1 VLPEQEVMKM
11 DDVEGMASDTG
22 MSREPAVA
30 PLEWAG
36 GRLDCGGGLSV
47 PSDVAELS
55 RWRLALREAVRDG
68 AVAPETE
75 RARCARSLPYWVAA
89 HGWTYR
95 LREVGEDG
103 RTRSVGVNVDRSG
116 EVAETGGA
124 GGRSRPAREPLTVT
138 TPHYPFALYPIQVT
152 TLQRLVSGIDN
163 GSDVLLDKSRD
174 MGCSWLGA
182 ALMAWSLLFTPE
194 SQMIVVS
201 RVEDLVDRKGDPST
215 VMWKIRYLLQRCP
228 EWLSGIDPARFSEGG
243 DCSRHLSIVN
253 PMNGSTIFGQASTG
267 HVGRGGRTR
276 FIVFDEYAAF
286 EKAESAWQSAADTTA
301 CRIAI
306 STPLGPQTHFSKLR
320 MQGMAS
326 GSPEVITLGYWDHP
340 EKGRGREWRCD
351 KDGSVT
357 GTVNRWYWWSPW
369 FDREVERR
377 ADPLDVAQNILID
390 HVGSGQ
396 TFFNRPALGQH
407 MREHGF
413 DPRRCEWNEQYQRWE
428 DYTDGRWFVWEAAGN
443 KSLPHY
449 VMFADPSYGLGR
461 NNSAVAVVNVDTGK
475 LAAMFVD
482 PHVTP
487 FELAE
492 MMSMA
497 GRGPFKGR
505 YGSALIGWENNGPGG
520 SMGSDLWRLEYPML
534 YRMRAVGQDHDKE
547 GHTLGWTSTRASK
560 RLLFSNFQRSLLQGE
575 FICPCNKTLEE
586 ASEYVLTRDGG
597 IESPEVADQST
608 GSKLAHGDR
617 VIAAAGAVMLMNEF
631 PAFLEDSS
639 EFAPGTYGNM
649 LGWDT

>member
-1 VLPEQEVMKM
+1 MDGLARNAGESRIPE
-11 DDVEGMASDTG
+11 VE
-22 MSREPAVA
+22 
-30 PLEWAG
+30 PLEWPG

-47 PSDVAELS
+47 PASVPELS

-75 RARCARSLPYWVAA
+75 RARCARSLSYWVAA

-95 LREVGEDG
+95 LRVVDDDG
-103 RTRSVGVNVDRSG
+103 RTRSVGGPRTEAGEAASG
-116 EVAETGGA
+116 GGG
-124 GGRSRPAREPLTVT
+124 GGRSPAHANRSTVT
-138 TPHYPFALYPIQVT
+138 TPHHPFALWPIQVT
-152 TLQRLVSGIDN
+152 TLNTLVNAIEN
-163 GSDVLLDKSRD
+163 GDDVLLDKSRD

-182 ALMAWSLLFTPE
+182 ALMAWTLLFVPE

-215 VMWKIRYLLQRCP
+215 VMWKIRYMLSRCP
-228 EWLSGIDPARFSEGG
+228 EWLTGVDPARYMEGG

-286 EKAESAWQSAADTTA
+286 DKAEAAWQSAADTTA

-320 MQGMAS
+320 MQGMAE
-326 GSPEVITLGYWDHP
+326 GSPTVCTLGYWDHP
-340 EKGRGREWRCD
+340 EKGKNREWVCD

-357 GTVNRWYWWSPW
+357 GTVNRWYWWTPW
-369 FDREVERR
+369 LEREVERR
-377 ADPLDVAQNILID
+377 GDPLDVAQNILID

-396 TFFNRPALGQH
+396 TFFSRPALGQH

-413 DPRRCEWNEQYQRWE
+413 DPRRCEWDGNRWV
-428 DYTDGRWFVWEAAGN
+428 DTDHGRWRIWEGSGGN
-443 KSLPHY
+443 KQAHY

-461 NNSAVAVVNVDTGK
+461 NNSAVAVVNVDTAK

-482 PHVTP
+482 PNVTP

-492 MMSMA
+492 LMAEA

-505 YGSALIGWENNGPGG
+505 YGNALIGWENNGPGG
-520 SMGSDLWRLEYPML
+520 SLGSDLWRLDYPML
-534 YRMRAVGQDHDKE
+534 YRMRAQGQDHDKE
-547 GHTLGWTSTRASK
+547 GHTLGWTSTRLSK
-560 RLLFSNFQRSLLQGE
+560 RLLLSNFQRALIQGD

-608 GSKLAHGDR
+608 GTKLAHGDR
-617 VIAAAGAVMLMNEF
+617 VIAAAGAVLLMNEF
-631 PAFLEDSS
+631 PAYLESDG
-639 EFAPGTYGNM
+639 EYGPGTFGSL
-649 LGWDT
+649 LGF